1 MFCSRSWVFHAVLAA
16 YLTIVVGIVETTLS
30 FLAGRT
36 DISMS
41 LYAVAL
47 TSITDV
53 AGGFLILTIWQ
64 NRVDD
69 PNYIDKLERIE
80 AAEAEKFTDFWYS
93 LAIGVS
99 MIVMGLFLMADR
111 FEYDFTKISRFFCQ
125 SLHSKNLFIIDLT
138 SNVSIRSLLEDSVTS
153 SRDKDIGLVAT
164 SIGVSCSFILAMYKY
179 EIGNQLQ
186 SLTIS
191 AGSFPYLL

>member
-1 MFCSRSWVFHAVLAA
+1 MTLLKHRLKKVVNMFFSRSWVFHAVLAA
-16 YLTIVVGIVETTLS
+16 YLTIAVGIVETTLS

-47 TSITDV
+47 MSITDV

-69 PNYIDKLERIE
+69 PGYIDKLERIE

-111 FEYDFTKISRFFCQ
+111 FENDFI
-125 SLHSKNLFIIDLT
+125 
-138 SNVSIRSLLEDSVTS
+138 
-153 SRDKDIGLVAT
+153 
-164 SIGVSCSFILAMYKY
+164 
-179 EIGNQLQ
+179 
-186 SLTIS
+186 
-191 AGSFPYLL
+191 